1 MYAVIELGGRQWKVE
16 PGTRLDVNRI
26 TAEVGGVHTVE
37 RILLAHDGQQM
48 RVGRPYVEGAKV
60 VCEVIAHRLG
70 PKVVSYH
77 FRRRE
82 NWRRT
87 VGHRQLLSRLIVKE
101 VQFPGGAAVQAPA
114 RVAEAPKRA
123 ATPKPVARA
132 AAAKHPVKPAA
143 KKPAPAKKRVAA

>member
-26 TAEVGGVHTVE
+26 TAEVGGMHTVE
-37 RILLAHDGQQM
+37 RVLLAHDGQQM

-70 PKVVSYH
+70 PKEVSYH

-82 NWRRT
+82 NWRKT

-101 VQFPGGAAVQAPA
+101 VQLPGGAVVQAPA
-114 RVAEAPKRA
+114 TIAAAPKRA
-123 ATPKPVARA
+123 ATPKPAERA
-132 AAAKHPVKPAA
+132 AAAKSPAKTAA
-143 KKPAPAKKRVAA
+143 KKPVPAKKRAA